1 MEIIAET
8 MKLFGNSAYGK
19 TITNKESFVSTTYA
33 NEINIG
39 KKINSPHFKDL
50 ETLHNQTYEVT
61 SSKRQIV
68 MDLPLQIGVAVYNL
82 AKSNPKII
90 FIGSD
95 LGHGTLQSMQKEIPQ
110 QFFME
115 GISEQH
121 IVGFAA
127 GLAKEGFIPF
137 INTIANFFTRR
148 ALDQIIVDV
157 ALHNLPVKFLASGG
171 GMVYAPL
178 GPTHTAVDDFA
189 HMLAIPNMRVYAP
202 CDSVEMKEL
211 ILDESKKSG
220 PSYVRFGKGG
230 EKIVSNLFKEYKS
243 SYIKIYGNP
252 ESEKVI
258 LRKQRDG
265 FYVEER
271 GVVSKYIEETFN
283 LDDHEITIK
292 DHTIL
297 IQKLNGFSPDFKF
310 EKF

>member
-1 MEIIAET
+1 
-8 MKLFGNSAYGK
+8 LRK
-19 TITNKESFVSTTYA
+19 TALDT
-33 NEINIG
+33 
-39 KKINSPHFKDL
+39 
-50 ETLHNQTYEVT
+50 
-61 SSKRQIV
+61 
-68 MDLPLQIGVAVYNL
+68 VYDL

-95 LGHGTLQSMQKEIPQ
+95 LGHGTLQNMQKEIPQ

-189 HMLAIPNMRVYAP
+189 HMLTIPNMRVYAP
-202 CDSVEMKEL
+202 CDAVEMKDL
-211 ILDESKKSG
+211 ILDDLKKSG
-220 PSYVRFGKGG
+220 PSYIRFGKGG

-243 SYIKIYGNP
+243 SGIKTCGSIQA
-252 ESEKVI
+252 EKVI
-258 LRKQRDG
+258 LTT
-265 FYVEER
+265 
-271 GVVSKYIEETFN
+271 GVVTQIAVEAMETYQINGKFLVIHLPKLNFLADPLLCELLQSRDKILVIEEHQPVGGLFTQVLHYAHKYNIDVRNFDTISLPDKFIRSYGNQNDHFN
-283 LDDHEITIK
+283 RWGITVNAVLK
-292 DHTIL
+292 
-297 IQKLNGFSPDFKF
+297 KLG
-310 EKF
+310 

>member
-1 MEIIAET
+1 MR
-8 MKLFGNSAYGK
+8 K
-19 TITNKESFVSTTYA
+19 TALDT
-33 NEINIG
+33 
-39 KKINSPHFKDL
+39 
-50 ETLHNQTYEVT
+50 
-61 SSKRQIV
+61 
-68 MDLPLQIGVAVYNL
+68 VYNL

-202 CDSVEMKEL
+202 SDSVEMKAL
-211 ILDESKKSG
+211 ILDESKKIG
-220 PSYVRFGKGG
+220 PSYIRFGKGG

-243 SYIKIYGNP
+243 SYIKIFGNLEAKKLILSTGVLTQIAVEAMESLRINGKFLVIHLPKLNFLEDSVLYELIQSRDKILVLEEHQPIGGLFTQILHYAHKYNIDVRNLDTISLPDKFIRNYGNQNDHFNKWGMTV
-252 ESEKVI
+252 SAILEK
-258 LRKQRDG
+258 LG
-265 FYVEER
+265 E
-271 GVVSKYIEETFN
+271 N
-283 LDDHEITIK
+283 
-292 DHTIL
+292 
-297 IQKLNGFSPDFKF
+297 NGKVN
-310 EKF
+310 

>member
-1 MEIIAET
+1 MR
-8 MKLFGNSAYGK
+8 K
-19 TITNKESFVSTTYA
+19 TALDT
-33 NEINIG
+33 
-39 KKINSPHFKDL
+39 
-50 ETLHNQTYEVT
+50 
-61 SSKRQIV
+61 
-68 MDLPLQIGVAVYNL
+68 VYNL

-202 CDSVEMKEL
+202 SDAVEMKAL
-211 ILDESKKSG
+211 ILDESKKLG
-220 PSYVRFGKGG
+220 PSYIRFGKGG
-230 EKIVSNLFKEYKS
+230 EKIVSNLFMEYKDS
-243 SYIKIYGNP
+243 NIKICGNL
-252 ESEKVI
+252 EAEKVI
-258 LRKQRDG
+258 LSTGVLTQIALEATEPFRIGGNFLVIHLLRLDSLEDSALYELIRSKDKILVLEEHQPIGGLFTQVLHYAHKYDIDVRSFDTISLPDEFIRNYGNQNDHFNKWGMTVSVILKKLEGNHRK
-265 FYVEER
+265 V
-271 GVVSKYIEETFN
+271 N
-283 LDDHEITIK
+283 
-292 DHTIL
+292 
-297 IQKLNGFSPDFKF
+297 
-310 EKF
+310 